1 MKNLLLLSAACA
13 LTLNLMSQ
21 ASGNAVVPATTNGTA
36 TATDANAGVFISTV
50 GNMQTDNFCSGNAT
64 GNLTATGGSAASYTW
79 SNNSQ
84 GVNFNSQSKQYYN
97 PYTGKYEDT
106 PNNGGGGGTPQAQ
119 AALPYDNSVIFDA
132 DVMINIEASSYTAIF
147 SVTDFGKTVISA
159 DSAMSA
165 RLKMFTE
172 ALVKDSIA
180 TGDIHID
187 FITML
192 PVYEVE
198 PQNKVFSNIAT
209 EVPAGFKI
217 KKNVHV
223 LFFDHTKLD
232 QIITHAAKA
241 SIYDLVKVD
250 YNVNDI
256 QAAYDTLRK
265 IAVEVIDMKRNT
277 YSMMGF
283 ETTIMAMAEGYD
295 SKYPEERYES
305 YTAYLQGN
313 SYNNQAQNPNQTVQT
328 VEKEQTVFYNKVP
341 YKQFD
346 RVLNADLAEPGVQF
360 YYKLRVKCKMEHIEE
375 EKTAKPGVAGAKPS
389 GAQPAKTNTGGT
401 NVPAPAGTYK
411 PQQTIK

>member
-1 MKNLLLLSAACA
+1 MNKNILLITASCLIASHMIA
-13 LTLNLMSQ
+13 Q
-21 ASGNAVVPATTNGTA
+21 ASGNAVVPANNQGTNGSTE
-36 TATDANAGVFISTV
+36 VFISGV
-50 GNMQTDNFCSGNAT
+50 GNMQAVQACSGNAT
-64 GNLTATGGSAASYTW
+64 TISAVGGTTYNWSANSNLNGI
-79 SNNSQ
+79 
-84 GVNFNSQSKQYYN
+84 NFAGQTKQYYN

-106 PNNGGGGGTPQAQ
+106 PNNGGGTQAQ

-147 SVTDFGKTVISA
+147 SVTDFGKTVIQA
-159 DSAMSA
+159 DSAMSS
-165 RLKMFTE
+165 RLKIFMN
-172 ALVKDSIA
+172 AMVKDSIIKEN
-180 TGDIHID
+180 IHVD
-187 FITML
+187 FISML

-223 LFFDHTKLD
+223 MFFDHTKLD

-313 SYNNQAQNPNQTVQT
+313 SFNQPQNPNQTVQT

-360 YYKLRVKCKMEHIEE
+360 YYKLRVKCKMEHVDQ
-375 EKTAKPGVAGAKPS
+375 KKDAKPGVAIAKPT
-389 GAQPAKTNTGGT
+389 GAQPAKTNTAGAGN

-411 PQQTIK
+411 PAQTIK

>member
-1 MKNLLLLSAACA
+1 MKNLLLISVAGALS
-13 LTLNLMSQ
+13 LQLMSQ
-21 ASGNAVVPATTNGTA
+21 AAGNAVVPAGN
-36 TATDANAGVFISTV
+36 ATDANTGVFISTV
-50 GNMQTDNFCSGNAT
+50 GNMQLAPSVCSGGNVTLT
-64 GNLTATGGSAASYTW
+64 GNASNGSNYSW
-79 SNNSQ
+79 NNNSQ
-84 GVNFNSQSKQYYN
+84 GVNFAAQTKQYYN
-97 PYTGKYEDT
+97 PYTGKYEDA
-106 PNNGGGGGTPQAQ
+106 PGGGNGNPQAQ

-147 SVTDFGKTVISA
+147 SVTDFGKTVIAA

-165 RLKMFTE
+165 RLKIFTD
-172 ALVKDSIA
+172 ALLKDSIA
-180 TGDIHID
+180 AGDIHID
-187 FITML
+187 FISML

-265 IAVEVIDMKRNT
+265 IAVQVIDMKRNT
-277 YSMMGF
+277 YEMMGF
-283 ETTIMAMAEGYD
+283 QTTIIAMAEGYD

-313 SYNNQAQNPNQTVQT
+313 SYNNQSQNPNQTVQT

-360 YYKLRVKCKMEHIEE
+360 YYKLRVKCKMEHIDET
-375 EKTAKPGVAGAKPS
+375 KDAKPGVAGAKPN
-389 GAQPAKTNTGGT
+389 GAQPAKTNVGG
-401 NVPAPAGTYK
+401 NPPAPAGTFK
-411 PQQTIK
+411 PVQTIK

>member
-1 MKNLLLLSAACA
+1 MKNILLISASCVLS
-13 LTLNLMSQ
+13 LQLMSQ
-21 ASGNAVVPATTNGTA
+21 AQGNAQAVDQNQGGASQTTDGTI
-36 TATDANAGVFISTV
+36 FISTM
-50 GNMQTDNFCSGNAT
+50 GNIQSMPSYNWSCSGNSTTT
-64 GNLTATGGSAASYTW
+64 GFVNSTTTGSYNV
-79 SNNSQ
+79 SVN
-84 GVNFNSQSKQYYN
+84 GVNFAAQTRQYYN
-97 PYTGKYEDT
+97 PYTGQYEDT
-106 PNNGGGGGTPQAQ
+106 PSNGGGTQAQ

-132 DVMINIEASSYTAIF
+132 DVMINMQASSYTAIF
-147 SVTDFGKTVISA
+147 SVTDFGKTVIQA

-165 RLKMFTE
+165 RLKIFTD
-172 ALVKDSIA
+172 ALVKDSIESA
-180 TGDIHID
+180 DIHID
-187 FITML
+187 FISML

-256 QAAYDTLRK
+256 QSAYDTLRK

-277 YSMMGF
+277 YRMMGF
-283 ETTIMAMAEGYD
+283 ETTILTMAEGYD
-295 SKYPEERYES
+295 SKYPEERYAS

-313 SYNNQAQNPNQTVQT
+313 SYSNQTNPNLQVQT
-328 VEKEQTVFYNKVP
+328 TEKEQTVFYNKVP
-341 YKQFD
+341 YKTFD

-360 YYKLRVKCKMEHIEE
+360 YYKLRVKCKMEHIEKDE
-375 EKTAKPGVAGAKPS
+375 TA
-389 GAQPAKTNTGGT
+389 PAKTNSAVTKPAANQPANN
-401 NVPAPAGTYK
+401 NVATKPAPAGTYK
-411 PQQTIK
+411 PQGTIK

>member
-1 MKNLLLLSAACA
+1 MKHILLISASFALSLQLMAQAA
-13 LTLNLMSQ
+13 
-21 ASGNAVVPATTNGTA
+21 GNAVNQDQSQNAAGTA
-36 TATDANAGVFISTV
+36 NGVFISTV
-50 GNMQTDNFCSGNAT
+50 GNMNLAPTCTGNAT
-64 GNLTATGGSAASYTW
+64 GNVTANGGAAYTW
-79 SNNSQ
+79 SANSNS
-84 GVNFNSQSKQYYN
+84 VNFTTQTRQYYN

-106 PNNGGGGGTPQAQ
+106 PNNGGGSQAQ

-132 DVMINIEASSYTAIF
+132 DVMINMQASSYTAIF
-147 SVTDFGKTVISA
+147 SVTDFGKTVIAA

-165 RLKMFTE
+165 RLKTFTD
-172 ALVKDSIA
+172 ALTKDSINA
-180 TGDIHID
+180 GDIHID
-187 FITML
+187 FISML
-192 PVYEVE
+192 PVYEINS
-198 PQNKVFSNIAT
+198 QNKVFSNIAT

-223 LFFDHTKLD
+223 LFYDHTKLD

-277 YSMMGF
+277 YAMMGF
-283 ETTIMAMAEGYD
+283 ETTILTMAEGYD

-313 SYNNQAQNPNQTVQT
+313 SYNNQTNPNMQVQT
-328 VEKEQTVFYNKVP
+328 TEKEQTVFYNKVP
-341 YKQFD
+341 YKTFD

-375 EKTAKPGVAGAKPS
+375 KPAEPANGKAAAVKPG
-389 GAQPAKTNTGGT
+389 GAQPANT
-401 NVPAPAGTYK
+401 NVGTKPVPVPAGTYK
-411 PQQTIK
+411 PQTGGK

>member
-1 MKNLLLLSAACA
+1 MKHILLITASCLAA
-13 LTLNLMSQ
+13 LNLFSQ
-21 ASGNAVVPATTNGTA
+21 ASGNAVNQNTNQSG
-36 TATDANAGVFISTV
+36 AGNNEVFISTV
-50 GNMQTDNFCSGNAT
+50 GNVNAVNCSGNAT
-64 GNLTATGGSAASYTW
+64 TLSGNATTTGGSSYNW
-79 SNNSQ
+79 NANSNLN
-84 GVNFNSQSKQYYN
+84 GVNFTTQAKQYYN

-106 PNNGGGGGTPQAQ
+106 PNNGGTQAQ

-132 DVMINIEASSYTAIF
+132 DVMINMKASSYTAIF
-147 SVTDFGKTVISA
+147 SVTDFGKTVIQA

-165 RLKMFTE
+165 RLKVFTD
-172 ALVKDSIA
+172 AMVKDSILA
-180 TGDIHID
+180 ENIHID
-187 FITML
+187 FISML

-198 PQNKVFSNIAT
+198 AQNKVFSNIAT

-223 LFFDHTKLD
+223 MFFDHTKLD

-277 YSMMGF
+277 YAMMGF

-313 SYNNQAQNPNQTVQT
+313 SFNSAQNPNMTVQT
-328 VEKEQTVFYNKVP
+328 AEKEQTVFYNKVP

-375 EKTAKPGVAGAKPS
+375 EKKDPKGTSTAGATKAP
-389 GAQPAKTNTGGT
+389 GAQPAKTNTGGG
-401 NVPAPAGTYK
+401 NVPAPAGTYQPK
-411 PQQTIK
+411 TTIK

>member
-1 MKNLLLLSAACA
+1 MKNILLISAACA
-13 LTLNLMSQ
+13 LSMQLMLAQSQ
-21 ASGNAVVPATTNGTA
+21 GNAVVPTQTTDPST
-36 TATDANAGVFISTV
+36 GVFISTV
-50 GNMQTDNFCSGNAT
+50 GNMQLTPAANCSGNAT
-64 GNLTATGGSAASYTW
+64 MSTANGSNYTW
-79 SNNSQ
+79 SANSNN
-84 GVNFNSQSKQYYN
+84 VNFTTQTRQYYN
-97 PYTGKYEDT
+97 PYTGQYEDA
-106 PNNGGGGGTPQAQ
+106 PNQGGTQAQ

-132 DVMINIEASSYTAIF
+132 DVMINMEASSYTAIF
-147 SVTDFGKTVISA
+147 SVTDFGKTVIAA
-159 DSAMSA
+159 DSAMSS
-165 RLKMFTE
+165 RLKTFTD
-172 ALVKDSIA
+172 ALLRDSINA
-180 TGDIHID
+180 TDIHID
-187 FITML
+187 FISML

-223 LFFDHTKLD
+223 LFYDHTKLD
-232 QIITHAAKA
+232 QIITHAAQA

-277 YSMMGF
+277 YKMMGF
-283 ETTIMAMAEGYD
+283 QTTILTMAEGYD

-305 YTAYLQGN
+305 YTAYLQGQ
-313 SYNNQAQNPNQTVQT
+313 SYVNQPQGSNAQVKT

-375 EKTAKPGVAGAKPS
+375 EPAAPAAGTKPAPKTV
-389 GAQPAKTNTGGT
+389 GAQPAKPGTNTNT
-401 NVPAPAGTYK
+401 PPPPAGTYQPK
-411 PQQTIK
+411 VTVK

>member
-1 MKNLLLLSAACA
+1 MKNILLLSAACA
-13 LTLNLMSQ
+13 MSVQLMSQ
-21 ASGNAVVPATTNGTA
+21 SQGNAATSNGNQAQPA
-36 TATDANAGVFISTV
+36 ANVMISTV
-50 GNMQTDNFCSGNAT
+50 GNLTPVNAT
-64 GNLTATGGSAASYTW
+64 FTDATCAGNSNVLMSATGANSYTW
-79 SNNSQ
+79 GNSTS
-84 GVNFNSQSKQYYN
+84 GVNFATQTRQYYN

-106 PNNGGGGGTPQAQ
+106 PNNGGGQQAQ

-132 DVMINIEASSYTAIF
+132 DVMINMQASSYTAIF
-147 SVTDFGKTVISA
+147 SVTDFGKTVIAA

-165 RLKMFTE
+165 RLKTFTE
-172 ALVKDSIA
+172 ALTKDSIEA
-180 TGDIHID
+180 SNIHID
-187 FITML
+187 FISML
-192 PVYEVE
+192 PVYEID

-277 YSMMGF
+277 YRMMGF
-283 ETTIMAMAEGYD
+283 ETTILTMAEGYD

-313 SYNNQAQNPNQTVQT
+313 SYNNQGNQNMQVQT
-328 VEKEQTVFYNKVP
+328 TEKEQTVFYNKVP
-341 YKQFD
+341 YKTFD

-360 YYKLRVKCKMEHIEE
+360 YYKLRVKCKMEHIDEN
-375 EKTAKPGVAGAKPS
+375 KDAKPAS
-389 GAQPAKTNTGGT
+389 GASAVTKPNGTQPSNN
-401 NVPAPAGTYK
+401 NVAVKPAPAPAGTYK
-411 PQQTIK
+411 PQVTVK

>member
-1 MKNLLLLSAACA
+1 MKNILLLTASCLAAVSMNA
-13 LTLNLMSQ
+13 Q
-21 ASGNAVVPATTNGTA
+21 AMGNAQSTTNGAATTTA
-36 TATDANAGVFISTV
+36 TGNDVFISTV
-50 GNMQTDNFCSGNAT
+50 GNMQTLNCAGNAT
-64 GNLTATGGSAASYTW
+64 LTGDATNGGTYSW
-79 SNNSQ
+79 SNSQ
-84 GVNFNSQSKQYYN
+84 NINFASQTKQYYN

-106 PNNGGGGGTPQAQ
+106 PNNGGNTQAQ

-132 DVMINIEASSYTAIF
+132 DVMINMKASSYTAIF
-147 SVTDFGKTVISA
+147 SVTDFGKTVIQA
-159 DSAMSA
+159 DSAMSS
-165 RLKMFTE
+165 RLKIFTD
-172 ALVKDSIA
+172 AMIKDSVLA
-180 TGDIHID
+180 ENIHID
-187 FITML
+187 FISML

-209 EVPAGFKI
+209 EIPAGFKI

-223 LFFDHTKLD
+223 MFFDHTKLD
-232 QIITHAAKA
+232 LIITQAAKA

-313 SYNNQAQNPNQTVQT
+313 SYNNQSQNPNQTVQT

-375 EKTAKPGVAGAKPS
+375 DKPVKPGVASAKPV
-389 GAQPAKTNTGGT
+389 GTQPAKTNTGGT
-401 NVPAPAGTYK
+401 NAPAPAGTFK
-411 PQQTIK
+411 PVQTIK

>member
-1 MKNLLLLSAACA
+1 MKNIILLSAACFA
-13 LTLNLMSQ
+13 SLGLFSQ
-21 ASGNAVVPATTNGTA
+21 AMGNSQSPNNGTNNGN
-36 TATDANAGVFISTV
+36 TTDVFISTV
-50 GNMQTDNFCSGNAT
+50 GGSMPATLCNGNANAT
-64 GNLTATGGSAASYTW
+64 ISATGGNAYSW
-79 SNNSQ
+79 SNSGTQ
-84 GVNFNSQSKQYYN
+84 GVNFNTQTKQYYN
-97 PYTGKYEDT
+97 PYTGKYEDA
-106 PNNGGGGGTPQAQ
+106 PNNGGNTQAQ

-132 DVMINIEASSYTAIF
+132 DVMINMKASSYTAIF
-147 SVTDFGKTVISA
+147 SVTDFGKTVIAA
-159 DSAMSA
+159 DSAMSS
-165 RLKMFTE
+165 RLKIFT
-172 ALVKDSIA
+172 AAMIKDSILA
-180 TGDIHID
+180 ENIHID
-187 FITML
+187 FISML

-223 LFFDHTKLD
+223 MFFDHTKLD
-232 QIITHAAKA
+232 QIITLAAKA

-277 YSMMGF
+277 YAMMGF

-313 SYNNQAQNPNQTVQT
+313 SYAQPQNPNMTVQT
-328 VEKEQTVFYNKVP
+328 AEKEQTVFYNKVP

-375 EKTAKPGVAGAKPS
+375 DKKDTKPGVAAAKPATGS
-389 GAQPAKTNTGGT
+389 QPAKSNTGGT

-411 PQQTIK
+411 PVQTIK

>member
-1 MKNLLLLSAACA
+1 MKNILLLSAACA
-13 LTLNLMSQ
+13 VSLNLFSQ
-21 ASGNAVVPATTNGTA
+21 AMGNAASQNNGS
-36 TATDANAGVFISTV
+36 ANGDVFISSV
-50 GNMQTDNFCSGNAT
+50 GSMPTLCNGNATTANAT
-64 GNLTATGGSAASYTW
+64 GNVTTNAGSNYSW
-79 SNNSQ
+79 SNSQ
-84 GVNFNSQSKQYYN
+84 NINFASQTKQYYN
-97 PYTGKYEDT
+97 PYTGKYEDA
-106 PNNGGGGGTPQAQ
+106 PNNGGNTQAQ

-132 DVMINIEASSYTAIF
+132 DVMINMKASSYTAIF
-147 SVTDFGKTVISA
+147 SVTDFGKTVIQA

-165 RLKMFTE
+165 RLKVFTD
-172 ALVKDSIA
+172 AMLKDSILA
-180 TGDIHID
+180 ENIHID
-187 FITML
+187 FISML

-198 PQNKVFSNIAT
+198 AQNKVFSNIAT

-223 LFFDHTKLD
+223 MFFDHTKLD

-277 YSMMGF
+277 YAMMGF

-313 SYNNQAQNPNQTVQT
+313 SYSRPQSPNTTVQT
-328 VEKEQTVFYNKVP
+328 AEKEQTVFYNKVP

-375 EKTAKPGVAGAKPS
+375 NKKDPKAATAGASKAP
-389 GAQPAKTNTGGT
+389 GAQPARTNTGGT
-401 NVPAPAGTYK
+401 NVPAPAGTFK
-411 PQQTIK
+411 PVQTVK

>member
-1 MKNLLLLSAACA
+1 MKNILLISASCVLSMQLMAQAA
-13 LTLNLMSQ
+13 
-21 ASGNAVVPATTNGTA
+21 GNAVNQEQQQG
-36 TATDANAGVFISTV
+36 ATDGTIFISTV
-50 GNMQTDNFCSGNAT
+50 GNMQMAPACAGNATLTGNAT
-64 GNLTATGGSAASYTW
+64 GSSTYTW
-79 SNNSQ
+79 GNSVQ
-84 GVNFNSQSKQYYN
+84 GVNFATQTRQYYN
-97 PYTGKYEDT
+97 PYTGQYEDT
-106 PNNGGGGGTPQAQ
+106 PNNTGQQAQ
-119 AALPYDNSVIFDA
+119 ASLPYDNSVIFDA
-132 DVMINIEASSYTAIF
+132 DVMINMQASSYTAIF
-147 SVTDFGKTVISA
+147 SVTDFGKTVIAA

-165 RLKMFTE
+165 RLKIFTD
-172 ALVKDSIA
+172 ALVKDSINA
-180 TGDIHID
+180 GDIHID
-187 FITML
+187 FISML
-192 PVYEVE
+192 PVYEIN

-223 LFFDHTKLD
+223 LFYDHTKLD

-277 YSMMGF
+277 YAMMGF
-283 ETTIMAMAEGYD
+283 ETTILTMAEGYD

-313 SYNNQAQNPNQTVQT
+313 SYNQQTNPNLQVQT
-328 VEKEQTVFYNKVP
+328 TEKEQTVFYNKVP
-341 YKQFD
+341 YKTFD

-375 EKTAKPGVAGAKPS
+375 KKEEPANGKTAVTKPAGASNPGGVANK
-389 GAQPAKTNTGGT
+389 
-401 NVPAPAGTYK
+401 PAPAGTYK
-411 PQQTIK
+411 PQVTVK

>member
-1 MKNLLLLSAACA
+1 MKNLLIISTTCVLSIQLVMA
-13 LTLNLMSQ
+13 Q
-21 ASGNAVVPATTNGTA
+21 ASGNAVQPNNNPPQV
-36 TATDANAGVFISTV
+36 DAASNGVFISTV
-50 GNMQTDNFCSGNAT
+50 GNMQMAPAATLCTGNS
-64 GNLTATGGSAASYTW
+64 GNLTATGGSSYQW
-79 SNNSQ
+79 NNNSQ
-84 GVNFNSQSKQYYN
+84 NVNFGSQSRQYYN
-97 PYTGKYEDT
+97 PYTGQYEDT
-106 PNNGGGGGTPQAQ
+106 PNQGNTQAQ

-132 DVMINIEASSYTAIF
+132 DVMINMEASSYTAIF

-159 DSAMSA
+159 DSAMSS
-165 RLKMFTE
+165 RLKLFTD
-172 ALVKDSIA
+172 ALLKDSIMQ
-180 TGDIHID
+180 GDIHID

-223 LFFDHTKLD
+223 LFYDHTKLD

-265 IAVEVIDMKRNT
+265 IAVQVIDMKRNT
-277 YSMMGF
+277 YQMMGF
-283 ETTIMAMAEGYD
+283 ETTILTMAEGYD

-305 YTAYLQGN
+305 YTAYLQGQ
-313 SYNNQAQNPNQTVQT
+313 SYVNQPQQNPNQQVKT

-341 YKQFD
+341 YKTFD

-360 YYKLRVKCKMEHIEE
+360 YYKLRVKCKMEHIE
-375 EKTAKPGVAGAKPS
+375 ADPAGSAAVKPGTKPTGTGALP
-389 GAQPAKTNTGGT
+389 PKTNTGGT
-401 NVPAPAGTYK
+401 NPPPPPAGTYQPK
-411 PQQTIK
+411 VAVK

>member
-1 MKNLLLLSAACA
+1 MKNILLITASCFIASHAFA
-13 LTLNLMSQ
+13 Q
-21 ASGNAVVPATTNGTA
+21 AYGNSGTNATPTA
-36 TATDANAGVFISTV
+36 TVTAVQPAISSVGTMPAANCFGSS
-50 GNMQTDNFCSGNAT
+50 NGNAT
-64 GNLTATGGSAASYTW
+64 VTATGGSAYAYQW
-79 SNNSQ
+79 SANSNLN
-84 GVNFNSQSKQYYN
+84 GINFAGQTKQYYN

-106 PNNGGGGGTPQAQ
+106 PNNGGTQAQ

-132 DVMINIEASSYTAIF
+132 DVMINMQASSYTAIF
-147 SVTDFGKTVISA
+147 SVTDFGKTVIQA
-159 DSAMSA
+159 DSAMSS
-165 RLKMFTE
+165 RLNIFMN
-172 ALVKDSIA
+172 AMIKDSIIKEN
-180 TGDIHID
+180 IHVD
-187 FITML
+187 FISML
-192 PVYEVE
+192 PMYEVE

-223 LFFDHTKLD
+223 MFFDHTKLD

-277 YSMMGF
+277 YEMMGF

-313 SYNNQAQNPNQTVQT
+313 SYNLPQNPNQTVHT
-328 VEKEQTVFYNKVP
+328 AEKEQTVFYNKVP

-360 YYKLRVKCKMEHIEE
+360 YYKLRVKCRMEHVDQ
-375 EKTAKPGVAGAKPS
+375 KKDAKPGVAAAKP
-389 GAQPAKTNTGGT
+389 GAQPANTHTGG
-401 NVPAPAGTYK
+401 NAPAPAGTYK
-411 PQQTIK
+411 PVQTIK

>member
-1 MKNLLLLSAACA
+1 MKHILLISASFALSLQLMAQAA
-13 LTLNLMSQ
+13 
-21 ASGNAVVPATTNGTA
+21 GNAVNQDQTQSTTNG
-36 TATDANAGVFISTV
+36 ANAVFISTV
-50 GNMQTDNFCSGNAT
+50 GNMNFTPACTGNAT
-64 GNLTATGGSAASYTW
+64 GNATATAGTAYTW
-79 SNNSQ
+79 NSNSNN
-84 GVNFNSQSKQYYN
+84 VNFATQTRQYYN

-106 PNNGGGGGTPQAQ
+106 PNNGGGSQAQ

-132 DVMINIEASSYTAIF
+132 DVMINMQASSYTAIF
-147 SVTDFGKTVISA
+147 SVTDFGKTVIAA

-165 RLKMFTE
+165 RLKTFTD
-172 ALVKDSIA
+172 ALTKDSINA
-180 TGDIHID
+180 GDIHID
-187 FITML
+187 FISML
-192 PVYEVE
+192 PVYEIN

-223 LFFDHTKLD
+223 LFYDHTKLD

-277 YSMMGF
+277 YAMMGF
-283 ETTIMAMAEGYD
+283 ETTILTMAEGYD

-313 SYNNQAQNPNQTVQT
+313 SYNNQTNPNMQVQT
-328 VEKEQTVFYNKVP
+328 TEKEQTVFYNKVP
-341 YKQFD
+341 YKTFD

-375 EKTAKPGVAGAKPS
+375 KPAEPANGKAAAVKPV
-389 GAQPAKTNTGGT
+389 GAQPANTNTGT
-401 NVPAPAGTYK
+401 KPAPAPAGTYK
-411 PQQTIK
+411 PQTGVK

>member
-1 MKNLLLLSAACA
+1 MTKSILISVACVFTLQLLSQS
-13 LTLNLMSQ
+13 T
-21 ASGNAVVPATTNGTA
+21 GNAAAPAVTNGT
-36 TATDANAGVFISTV
+36 TTDANAGVFISTV
-50 GNMQTDNFCSGNAT
+50 GNMGTVSLCSGNAT
-64 GNLTATGGSAASYTW
+64 TINATGGSSYSW
-79 SNNSQ
+79 NNNSQ
-84 GVNFNSQSKQYYN
+84 NVNFSGQSKQYYN

-106 PNNGGGGGTPQAQ
+106 PSGGNGSPQAQ

-147 SVTDFGKTVISA
+147 SVTDFGKTVIAA
-159 DSAMSA
+159 DSAMSS
-165 RLKMFTE
+165 RLKIFTD
-172 ALVKDSIA
+172 ALIKDSI
-180 TGDIHID
+180 TREDIHID
-187 FITML
+187 FISML

-223 LFFDHTKLD
+223 LFYDHTKLD

-265 IAVEVIDMKRNT
+265 IAVQVIDMKRNT

-346 RVLNADLAEPGVQF
+346 RVLNADLAEP
-360 YYKLRVKCKMEHIEE
+360 
-375 EKTAKPGVAGAKPS
+375 
-389 GAQPAKTNTGGT
+389 
-401 NVPAPAGTYK
+401 
-411 PQQTIK
+411 

>member
-1 MKNLLLLSAACA
+1 MQ
-13 LTLNLMSQ
+13 LMAQ
-21 ASGNAVVPATTNGTA
+21 ASGNAVSAHN
-36 TATDANAGVFISTV
+36 
-50 GNMQTDNFCSGNAT
+50 QTPTMTIDQGAMAPVNLCSGNAI
-64 GNLTATGGSAASYTW
+64 NVTAVGSSASYTW
-79 SNNSQ
+79 ANNSQ
-84 GVNFNSQSKQYYN
+84 NVNFGAQTRTYYN

-106 PNNGGGGGTPQAQ
+106 PIQGNDQAQ
-119 AALPYDNSVIFDA
+119 AALPYDNSVVFDA
-132 DVMINIEASSYTAIF
+132 DVMINMEASSYTAIF

-165 RLKMFTE
+165 RLKMFTD
-172 ALVKDSIA
+172 ALKKDSIA
-180 TGDIHID
+180 SSDIHID

-198 PQNKVFSNIAT
+198 AQNKVFSNLAT

-223 LFFDHTKLD
+223 LFYNHTKLD
-232 QIITHAAKA
+232 NIITHAAKA

-265 IAVEVIDMKRNT
+265 IAVQVIDMKRNT
-277 YSMMGF
+277 YAMMGF
-283 ETTIMAMAEGYD
+283 ETTIMTMAEGYD

-305 YTAYLQGN
+305 FTAYLEGQSFVNQQQGSN
-313 SYNNQAQNPNQTVQT
+313 LQVKTA
-328 VEKEQTVFYNKVP
+328 EKEQTVFYNKVP
-341 YKQFD
+341 YKTFD

-375 EKTAKPGVAGAKPS
+375 EPAPAAGIKPSPKVVGQQPAKPGVG
-389 GAQPAKTNTGGT
+389 GNT
-401 NVPAPAGTYK
+401 PPPPAGTYQPK
-411 PQQTIK
+411 IAVK

>member
-1 MKNLLLLSAACA
+1 MKTIFTLSILTAAVITA
-13 LTLNLMSQ
+13 NAQAAGNATTTQ
-21 ASGNAVVPATTNGTA
+21 TVTDASGNAVFVSG
-36 TATDANAGVFISTV
+36 V
-50 GNMQTDNFCSGNAT
+50 GNMQSVNLCSGNAT
-64 GNLTATGGSAASYTW
+64 VANSTANYAW
-79 SNNSQ
+79 NNNSM
-84 GVNFNSQSKQYYN
+84 GVNFNTQTQTRQYYN

-106 PNNGGGGGTPQAQ
+106 PNNGNSQAQ
-119 AALPYDNSVIFDA
+119 ASLPYDNSVIFDA

-165 RLKMFTE
+165 RLKIFTE
-172 ALVKDSIA
+172 GLNKDSINA
-180 TGDIHID
+180 SDIHVD
-187 FITML
+187 FISML

-223 LFFDHTKLD
+223 LFHDHTKLD
-232 QIITHAAKA
+232 KIITHAAKA

-265 IAVEVIDMKRNT
+265 VAVQVIDMKRNT
-277 YSMMGF
+277 YLMMGF
-283 ETTIMAMAEGYD
+283 ETSILTMAEGYD

-305 YTAYLQGN
+305 YTAYLQGQ
-313 SYNNQAQNPNQTVQT
+313 SYNNQPQGQNTQIRTA
-328 VEKEQTVFYNKVP
+328 EKEQTVFYNKVP

-360 YYKLRVKCKMEHIEE
+360 YYKLRVKCKMQHVEE
-375 EKTAKPGVAGAKPS
+375 TPATGPGVNKTAGTKPATSGTQPKQGTAGTMP
-389 GAQPAKTNTGGT
+389 P
-401 NVPAPAGTYK
+401 PAGTVVPK
-411 PQQTIK
+411 AGVK

>member
-1 MKNLLLLSAACA
+1 MKNLLLISAACA
-13 LTLNLMSQ
+13 LTLQLSAQ
-21 ASGNAVVPATTNGTA
+21 ASGNAVVPTINNGTA

-50 GNMQTDNFCSGNAT
+50 GNIQTVNCAGNAT
-64 GNLTATGGSAASYTW
+64 GNLTTTGGTAYTW
-79 SNNSQ
+79 NNNSQ
-84 GVNFNSQSKQYYN
+84 NVNFGSQTKQYYN
-97 PYTGKYEDT
+97 PYTGKYEDA
-106 PNNGGGGGTPQAQ
+106 PNNGGGGSPQAQ

-147 SVTDFGKTVISA
+147 SVTDFGKTVIAA
-159 DSAMSA
+159 DSAMST
-165 RLKMFTE
+165 RLKTFTD

-180 TGDIHID
+180 SGDIHID
-187 FITML
+187 FISML

-265 IAVEVIDMKRNT
+265 IAVQVIDMKRNT
-277 YSMMGF
+277 YAMMGF

-313 SYNNQAQNPNQTVQT
+313 SYSQPQNPNQTVQT

-360 YYKLRVKCKMEHIEE
+360 YYKLRVKCKMEHIEVT
-375 EKTAKPGVAGAKPS
+375 KDAKPGVAGAKPT
-389 GAQPAKTNTGGT
+389 GTQPAKTNTGGT

>member
-1 MKNLLLLSAACA
+1 MKNILLLSAACA
-13 LTLNLMSQ
+13 VSLNLFSQ
-21 ASGNAVVPATTNGTA
+21 AMGNAASQNNGNANGDVFISSVGSMPTLCNGNATTTNLTGNA
-36 TATDANAGVFISTV
+36 TANAGS
-50 GNMQTDNFCSGNAT
+50 NYS
-64 GNLTATGGSAASYTW
+64 W
-79 SNNSQ
+79 SNSQ
-84 GVNFNSQSKQYYN
+84 NINFASQTKQYYN
-97 PYTGKYEDT
+97 PYTGKYEDA
-106 PNNGGGGGTPQAQ
+106 PNNGGNTQAQ

-132 DVMINIEASSYTAIF
+132 DVMINMKASSYTAIF
-147 SVTDFGKTVISA
+147 SVTDFGKTVIQA

-165 RLKMFTE
+165 RLKVFTD
-172 ALVKDSIA
+172 AMLKDSILA
-180 TGDIHID
+180 ENIHID
-187 FITML
+187 FISML

-198 PQNKVFSNIAT
+198 AQNKVFSNIAT

-223 LFFDHTKLD
+223 MFFDHTKLD

-277 YSMMGF
+277 YAMMGF

-313 SYNNQAQNPNQTVQT
+313 SYSRPQSPNTTVQT
-328 VEKEQTVFYNKVP
+328 AEKEQTVFYNKVP

-375 EKTAKPGVAGAKPS
+375 NKKDPKAATAGASKAP
-389 GAQPAKTNTGGT
+389 GAQPARTNTGGT
-401 NVPAPAGTYK
+401 NVPAPAGTFK
-411 PQQTIK
+411 PVQTVK

>member
-1 MKNLLLLSAACA
+1 MKNILLLSAACA
-13 LTLNLMSQ
+13 VSLSLFSQ
-21 ASGNAVVPATTNGTA
+21 AMGNAASQNNGNANGDVFISSVGSMPTLCNGNAATVNTTGNST
-36 TATDANAGVFISTV
+36 ANAGS
-50 GNMQTDNFCSGNAT
+50 NYS
-64 GNLTATGGSAASYTW
+64 W
-79 SNNSQ
+79 SNSQ
-84 GVNFNSQSKQYYN
+84 NINFAAQTKQYYN
-97 PYTGKYEDT
+97 PYTGKYEDA
-106 PNNGGGGGTPQAQ
+106 PNNGGNTQAQ

-132 DVMINIEASSYTAIF
+132 DVMINMKASSYTAIF
-147 SVTDFGKTVISA
+147 SVTDFGKTVIQA

-165 RLKMFTE
+165 RLKVFTE
-172 ALVKDSIA
+172 AMLKDSILA
-180 TGDIHID
+180 ENIHID
-187 FITML
+187 FISML

-198 PQNKVFSNIAT
+198 AQNKVFSNIAT

-223 LFFDHTKLD
+223 MFFDHTKLD

-277 YSMMGF
+277 YAMMGF

-313 SYNNQAQNPNQTVQT
+313 SYSRPQSPNTTVQT
-328 VEKEQTVFYNKVP
+328 AEKEQTVFYNKVP

-375 EKTAKPGVAGAKPS
+375 NKKDPKAATAGASKAP
-389 GAQPAKTNTGGT
+389 GAQPARTNTGGT
-401 NVPAPAGTYK
+401 NVPAPAGTFK
-411 PQQTIK
+411 PVQTVK